1 MKSLLRFEMRKL
13 GRQKSFYICT
23 LVMVVMLVLTG
34 LTANLIVNIGKDVIG
49 EIDTSA
55 LTISSA
61 LDFVVQALGNS
72 SFAMV
77 IGIFTALFVCAD
89 YELQIVKTIYA
100 RGYSRQSVYLAKM
113 VVLWIASS
121 VMFVVIELFA
131 FAFGAAYYGADGFNG
146 IGFLGVLGAQYLV
159 FLANTAFY
167 YALCSVIKKIGLSI
181 AACIFVPS
189 IINLILTLV
198 DSALK
203 LKDFSVA
210 NVWVS
215 SLLSNISSVSV
226 DAKWMII
233 SVAASVVYMLLFL
246 IVGFQFSRRT
256 EV

>member
-1 MKSLLRFEMRKL
+1 MKSLLSFEMRKL

-23 LVMVVMLVLTG
+23 LVMVVMLILTG
-34 LTANLIVNIGKDVIG
+34 FTANLIMNIGQDVIG

-55 LTISSA
+55 LTINSA
-61 LDFVVQALGNS
+61 LDFVVQAIGNS

-113 VVLWIASS
+113 VVLWFASS
-121 VMFVVIELFA
+121 LMFVVVELFA
-131 FAFGAAYYGADGFNG
+131 FAFGSVYYGVDGFNG
-146 IGFLGVLGAQYLV
+146 IGFLGILGAQYLV

-167 YALCSVIKKIGLSI
+167 YALCSVIKKVGLSI

-189 IINLILTLV
+189 IVNLLLTMV
-198 DSALK
+198 DSVLK
-203 LKDFSVA
+203 LKGFSVA
-210 NVWVS
+210 NIWVS
-215 SLLSNISSVSV
+215 SLLSNISSVTV

-233 SVAASVVYMLLFL
+233 SIVAAVVYMLLFL
-246 IVGFQFSRRT
+246 IVGLQFSKRT
-256 EV
+256 EI